1 MKKIYNKELTAKW
14 QAKAIEL
21 GIVTGAFKNLADGIK
36 FCSEEE
42 IEFANGSHWSTL
54 TVWADGNVIY
64 KEENKLEKHRDLIW
78 VNQQRDYNLT
88 KKN

>member
-1 MKKIYNKELTAKW
+1 MNYTYNKELTANW

-21 GIVTGAFKNLADGIK
+21 GIVTGEFTIDGIK

-42 IEFANGSHWSTL
+42 IGFTNGSHWSTL
-54 TVWADGNVIY
+54 TVWADGDVIY
-64 KEENKLEKHRDLIW
+64 KEENELKKHRDLIW
-78 VNQQRDYNLT
+78 YNQERAYNLL